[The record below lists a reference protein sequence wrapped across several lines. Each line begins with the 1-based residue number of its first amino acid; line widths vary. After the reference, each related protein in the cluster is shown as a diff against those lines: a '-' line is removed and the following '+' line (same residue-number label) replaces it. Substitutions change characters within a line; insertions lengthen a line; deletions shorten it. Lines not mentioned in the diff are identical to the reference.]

1 MRVLGILLCW
11 YLAALCLWGQ
21 AKPTYFSARPQAGD
35 GTYVFL
41 RRYQL
46 ERHACNFELFYELN
60 GLTKNSVLQLSRSY
74 LLPIEQHTYNGQSIR
89 TTLKIDDWQ
98 RAKQIQR
105 YNQQLVRTGAKTNDF
120 RKGKNN
126 LWMPHHLRAC
136 PTDVTAFVPKDRNYE
151 VLGKKYADVPLKDK
165 QLAGAVYYIVAG
177 HGGPDPGAMAK
188 LDGHDLCEDEYAY
201 DITLR
206 LGRNLLEHGAQVH
219 FIITDPTHGIRD
231 GEWLDCDKSEV
242 CCDTAT
248 IPLNQGER
256 LQQRSDAI
264 NALYKENYKKGF
276 EYQCLI
282 EIHVDSRSAKER
294 VDLFFYHYPD
304 DDLSRQL
311 GENLLKIFREKYKI
325 HRKNGEYHGSLQ
337 GRDLHMLRE
346 TLPLSAFI
354 EVGNMQNTQDQKRIL
369 LPTNRQAIADWLT
382 EGLLKEY

>member
-1 MRVLGILLCW
+1 MRLIFCCFFLL
-11 YLAALCLWGQ
+11 YVVALSAQ
-21 AKPTYFSARPQAGD
+21 TKPTYFKAKPEAGD
-35 GTYVFL
+35 GSYVFL

-60 GLTKNSVLQLSRSY
+60 GLTKNSTLQLSRSY
-74 LLPIEQHTYNGQSIR
+74 LLPIELHSYNGKSIR
-89 TTLKIDDWQ
+89 STLGIEDWQ
-98 RAKQIQR
+98 RARQIQR
-105 YNQQLVRTGAKTNDF
+105 YNQQLQRTGAKKDDF
-120 RKGKNN
+120 RKGKQS
-126 LWMPHHLRAC
+126 LWLAHHLRAC
-136 PTDVTAFVPKDRNYE
+136 PSNVQALVPTQRNYP
-151 VLGKKYADVPLKDK
+151 VLGKKYAEVALKDQ

-177 HGGPDPGAMAK
+177 HGGPDPGAMSTYN
-188 LDGHDLCEDEYAY
+188 GHELCEDEYAY

-219 FIITDPTHGIRD
+219 FVITDQTQGIRD
-231 GEWLDCDKSEV
+231 SELLDCDKSER
-242 CCDTAT
+242 CCDTLT
-248 IPLNQGER
+248 IPLNQVER

-282 EIHVDSRSAKER
+282 EVHVDSRSKNER
-294 VDLFFYHYPD
+294 IDLFFYHYPD

-325 HRKNGEYHGSLQ
+325 HRKNGEYHGSVQ

-354 EVGNMQNTQDQKRIL
+354 EVGNMQNSQDQKRIL
-369 LPTNRQAIADWLT
+369 LPSNRQAIADWLT